1 MYGKKYMGVLRT
13 TFVID
18 ENGVITDV
26 FEKVDTKNHTEQIF
40 KALDIK

>member
-18 ENGVITDV
+18 ETGVITEV
-26 FEKVDTKNHTEQIF
+26 FDKVNIKEHTAQIIETL
-40 KALDIK
+40 KI